1 MDKTAK
7 DKSVVRRQVPS
18 LRAIRNE
25 VVGRDGLEEAGNPSF
40 AARYLSLRDREEK
53 GCPDN
58 DQARGKSSAEIPRA
72 ADTGN
77 GVGATTAS
85 YTSTIC
91 KIIRPC

>member
-1 MDKTAK
+1 MDETAK
-7 DKSVVRRQVPS
+7 AKSVARRQVPS

-25 VVGRDGLEEAGNPSF
+25 VIGRGGLDEAGNPSS

-58 DQARGKSSAEIPRA
+58 EQARGKSPAEIPSA

-77 GVGATTAS
+77 GVGVTTAS
-85 YTSTIC
+85 
-91 KIIRPC
+91 